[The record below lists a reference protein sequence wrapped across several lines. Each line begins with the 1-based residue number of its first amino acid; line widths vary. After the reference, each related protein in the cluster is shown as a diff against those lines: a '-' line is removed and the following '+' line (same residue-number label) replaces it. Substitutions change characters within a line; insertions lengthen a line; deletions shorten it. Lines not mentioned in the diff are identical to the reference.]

1 MIGPLRLTR
10 ENIAYHVTRTSA
22 GNYLLLNQRGNIRYV
37 GRSDT
42 NVRDRLLQHV
52 GEGYAEFKF
61 SYATSAKDAFETEC
75 RNYHDYGEDNLDNG
89 IHPDRP
95 DNSPN
100 WKCPR
105 CKKFG

>member
-1 MIGPLRLTR
+1 MNGPYSLTR

-22 GNYLLLNQRGNIRYV
+22 GNYLLLNRRGDVRYV

-52 GEGYAEFKF
+52 GGRYTEFKY

-75 RNYHDYGEDNLDNG
+75 RNYHDYGGDNLDND

-95 DNSPN
+95 DNSLN

-105 CKKFG
+105 CNKFD